1 MVTVKDIKYL
11 KKDAAFISRQA
22 IVEFT
27 SMPSSLSCPAGYSH
41 SWCNYPITTNGAHYK
56 WGALHHLVPMM

>member
-1 MVTVKDIKYL
+1 MVTVKDIRYL

-27 SMPSSLSCPAGYSH
+27 CMPSSLSCPAGYSH
-41 SWCNYPITTNGAHYK
+41 SWC
-56 WGALHHLVPMM
+56 ALHHVILCP